1 MKLICQNSRAK
12 INQNFMNILKSYPG
26 WESVTN
32 VFMFTFFFVR
42 KMNKGQR
49 NGKLLS
55 NMTKNSND
63 IGTFF
68 NINDA
73 VFLLQRQYTESNSVS
88 RRTLTV
94 LMKLSRTF
102 KDLSRF
108 KLPKKG
114 TFILSRKNR
123 LSCKKKCTSIKDKNW
138 ILQNILSNYL
148 MKLSTIFCENR
159 IQ

>member
-1 MKLICQNSRAK
+1 MKLFCQNGRAK
-12 INQNFMNILKSYPG
+12 INQNFVNILKSYPG

-32 VFMFTFFFVR
+32 VFILLFFLFFFCMR
-42 KMNKGQR
+42 KMNKGER

-55 NMTKNSND
+55 NRTKNSND

-68 NINDA
+68 YINDA
-73 VFLLQRQYTESNSVS
+73 VFLLHRQYTENNSVS

-123 LSCKKKCTSIKDKNW
+123 RSCKKKSV
-138 ILQNILSNYL
+138 
-148 MKLSTIFCENR
+148 
-159 IQ
+159 

>member
-1 MKLICQNSRAK
+1 MIFSS
-12 INQNFMNILKSYPG
+12 FYIL
-26 WESVTN
+26 
-32 VFMFTFFFVR
+32 
-42 KMNKGQR
+42 QR
-49 NGKLLS
+49 SILTLGASLRNDHDYDTWNGKKNTRLKRVALWLS
-55 NMTKNSND
+55 NMTKNLND

-73 VFLLQRQYTESNSVS
+73 VFLLHRQYTESNSVS
-88 RRTLTV
+88 RRTFTV

>member
-1 MKLICQNSRAK
+1 MKLFCQNSRAK

-26 WESVTN
+26 WDSVTN
-32 VFMFTFFFVR
+32 VFMFTFFVR

-55 NMTKNSND
+55 NMTKNSNN

-73 VFLLQRQYTESNSVS
+73 VFLLYRQYTESNSVS
-88 RRTLTV
+88 RRTFTV
-94 LMKLSRTF
+94 LMKFSRTF

-123 LSCKKKCTSIKDKNW
+123 RSYRKKVYKHKRWKLNLTKDIK
-138 ILQNILSNYL
+138 
-148 MKLSTIFCENR
+148 
-159 IQ
+159 

>member
-1 MKLICQNSRAK
+1 
-12 INQNFMNILKSYPG
+12 
-26 WESVTN
+26 
-32 VFMFTFFFVR
+32 MFTFFLVR

-55 NMTKNSND
+55 NMTKNLND

-73 VFLLQRQYTESNSVS
+73 VFLLHRQYTESNSVS
-88 RRTLTV
+88 RRTFTV

-114 TFILSRKNR
+114 TFILGRVYSV
-123 LSCKKKCTSIKDKNW
+123 
-138 ILQNILSNYL
+138 QA
-148 MKLSTIFCENR
+148 
-159 IQ
+159 

>member
-1 MKLICQNSRAK
+1 M
-12 INQNFMNILKSYPG
+12 
-26 WESVTN
+26 
-32 VFMFTFFFVR
+32 R
-42 KMNKGQR
+42 KMNKGER

-55 NMTKNSND
+55 NRTKNSND

-68 NINDA
+68 YFNDA
-73 VFLLQRQYTESNSVS
+73 VFLLHRQYTENNSVS

-94 LMKLSRTF
+94 LIKLSRTF

-123 LSCKKKCTSIKDKNW
+123 LSCKKKCTSIKDKN
-138 ILQNILSNYL
+138 
-148 MKLSTIFCENR
+148 
-159 IQ
+159 